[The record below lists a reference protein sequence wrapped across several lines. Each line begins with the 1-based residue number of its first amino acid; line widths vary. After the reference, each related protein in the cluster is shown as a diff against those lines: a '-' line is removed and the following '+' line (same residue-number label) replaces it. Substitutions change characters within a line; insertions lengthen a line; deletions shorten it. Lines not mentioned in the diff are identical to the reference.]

1 MLEGTSLERKVNR
14 YILDIYWLVFSQC
27 CSARNLNKY
36 KHKSLIV
43 DDISRSRRSDGNF
56 LGFARL
62 RVRGFSG
69 EGEKKMVEILFI
81 SSFDLYSIL
90 DEYYILYPWKD
101 LLNFVQ
107 IFCFFFLNNPPLF
120 FLFPFPLF
128 HKILS
133 QISFMENLSFFI
145 LFFSFCFSIKDGC
158 LESSQAVKQCP
169 TRLSLVRKQDKNT
182 SAEWIWPLWPAVL
195 CLLYRLVRWTAVGP
209 LNVCTQ
215 FNLT

>member
-36 KHKSLIV
+36 KLKSLIV

-120 FLFPFPLF
+120 FSFLFLCSTKFCRKSVSWKKP
-128 HKILS
+128 
-133 QISFMENLSFFI
+133 FI
-145 LFFSFCFSIKDGC
+145 LFFSFCFSIKDRR
-158 LESSQAVKQCP
+158 LESSHAVKQCP
-169 TRLSLVRKQDKNT
+169 TRLSLVKMKEKNT

-195 CLLYRLVRWTAVGP
+195 CLL
-209 LNVCTQ
+209 
-215 FNLT
+215 